1 MAAVQ
6 ACFPRDSVTGGLAG
20 SRQNFMRLHT
30 TFAAYVTRQFLFW
43 WFGMFFVLVVLIAL
57 FDSIELL
64 RRTSGSDTTSLID
77 VLAMTAFKLPHLA
90 QKAIPF
96 TVLFGGMMAFWRLN
110 RHHELVVARAAGVS
124 AWEFLAPVLLIAI
137 VMGIVKITAYSPF
150 ASAMLL
156 RYEQLE
162 AEHVHGTQ
170 SLAALADKG
179 LWLRQQTGKGHYI
192 LHADSIQPNAT
203 ELNRVIVFR
212 FSEKERFTSR
222 IDARKA
228 VLEDRQWRL
237 LDVRISAPEKP
248 VTSAP
253 VVFIHTDLT
262 HENIQ
267 DSFAKPETMSFW
279 ALPAFISVLEN
290 AGFSGLRH
298 RLYWYSQ
305 IADPVLLCAMVLFAA
320 IFTMRP
326 QRRGGTSATIGLGV
340 ITGFLIYFTTDVAY
354 ALGLSAR
361 LPAMLAAWSP
371 AMVGLLLGAGWLFH
385 MEDG

>member
-1 MAAVQ
+1 
-6 ACFPRDSVTGGLAG
+6 
-20 SRQNFMRLHT
+20 MRFHT

-43 WFGMFFVLVVLIAL
+43 WFGMFFVLVILIAL
-57 FDSIELL
+57 FDTAELM
-64 RRTSGSDTTSLID
+64 RRTSGSDSTTIFD

-137 VMGIVKITAYSPF
+137 VMGVIKITVYSPF
-150 ASAMLL
+150 ASAMMF
-156 RYEQLE
+156 RYDQLE
-162 AEHVHGTQ
+162 TQHIRGKQ

-179 LWLRQQTGKGHYI
+179 LWLRQQTGAGHYI
-192 LHADSIQPNAT
+192 LHADSIEPNAI
-203 ELNRVIVFR
+203 ELDRVIVFQ
-212 FSEKERFTSR
+212 FNLKDQFTSR

-228 VLEDRQWRL
+228 SLEKGRWRL
-237 LDVRISAPEKP
+237 MDVRIAAPEHP
-248 VTSAP
+248 VAPAP
-253 VVFIHTDLT
+253 VLYIQTDLT
-262 HENIQ
+262 QENIQ

-279 ALPAFISVLEN
+279 ALPAFISILEN

-305 IADPVLLCAMVLFAA
+305 IADPALLCAMVLFAA
-320 IFTMRP
+320 IFTLRP

-340 ITGFLIYFTTDVAY
+340 ITGFVVYFTTDVAY

-361 LPAMLAAWSP
+361 LPAILAAWSP
-371 AMVGLLLGAGWLFH
+371 ATVSLLLGAGWLFH